1 MTDKLLGDRC
11 NKCRFW
17 LEDMTNRDPNDPDW
31 GFGSCRREPPRL
43 IEAIVKPL
51 MPELRYGQL
60 NDFDMSPLELVG
72 ASRFPATHSS
82 DWCGRYE
89 AAGLKGAS
97 A

>member
-1 MTDKLLGDRC
+1 MTVSLPVQRC

-17 LEDMTNRDPNDPDW
+17 LEDMADRDPNDPNW

-43 IEAIVKPL
+43 IESIVKPL
-51 MPELRYGQL
+51 MPELRYGQQQ
-60 NDFDMSPLELVG
+60 DPDMGPLELVS
-72 ASRFPATHSS
+72 ASRFPATAST

-89 AAGLKGAS
+89 AIAGGVA